1 MPVGVVIEKEKSHW
15 IYDMRFLKCFLIG
28 FCLTASGYS
37 LALAQEVSEQETYE
51 DVVVSRGQVQGT
63 DPAMSAFLNGDYETA
78 EIEFKKNYS
87 NLIRQENLAFQAL
100 QQTQNNAISQQ
111 IINGPP
117 QPGGQGGPSIGSVSP
132 DGFDVRGLNQVAQR
146 EEESE
151 SRIGSGTDLGYQ
163 LYMTGLSQIQ
173 LKKYDEAKMSFMR
186 ALRRTKTLHDARF
199 RLGLLE
205 LRDGNVAEARVQY
218 NRLLKA
224 QERCKSR
231 CDAHQ
236 AINEGVEVLGGALAK
251 LN

>member
-1 MPVGVVIEKEKSHW
+1 MHIFKSV
-15 IYDMRFLKCFLIG
+15 LIG
-28 FCLTASGYS
+28 FFLSGSFYS
-37 LALAQEVSEQETYE
+37 LAFAQESSEQDTYE

-117 QPGGQGGPSIGSVSP
+117 QPGGQGGQSIGSVSP
-132 DGFDVRGLNQVAQR
+132 DGFDVRGLNQFAER
-146 EEESE
+146 EEDSE

-173 LKKYDEAKMSFMR
+173 LKKYDEAKVSFTR
-186 ALRRTKTLHDARF
+186 ALRRTKILHDARF

-205 LRDGNVAEARVQY
+205 LRDGNVAEAQKHY
-218 NRLLKA
+218 NRLVKA
-224 QERCKSR
+224 QDRCKSH
-231 CDAHQ
+231 CDAKE
-236 AINEGVEVLGGALAK
+236 AIDEGVTVLGGALAK
-251 LN
+251 IN